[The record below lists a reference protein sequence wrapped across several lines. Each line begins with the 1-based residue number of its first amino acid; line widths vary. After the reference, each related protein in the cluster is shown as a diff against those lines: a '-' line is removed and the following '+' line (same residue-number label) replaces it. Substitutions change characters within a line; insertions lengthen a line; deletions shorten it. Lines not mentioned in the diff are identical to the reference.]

1 MTLSMERKKENE
13 MGEVKH
19 HGFVFY
25 LYKEKKKRTEAQMT
39 KY

>member
-1 MTLSMERKKENE
+1 MERKKENE

-25 LYKEKKKRTEAQMT
+25 LYKEKKKELKHR
-39 KY
+39 

>member
-25 LYKEKKKRTEAQMT
+25 LYKEKKRTEA
-39 KY
+39 